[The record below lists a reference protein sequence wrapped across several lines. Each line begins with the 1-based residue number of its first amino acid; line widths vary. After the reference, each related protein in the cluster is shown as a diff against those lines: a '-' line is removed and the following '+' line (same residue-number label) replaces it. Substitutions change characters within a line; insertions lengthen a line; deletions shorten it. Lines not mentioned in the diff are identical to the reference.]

1 MLSTVLW
8 CIYAIKPIINNNKI
22 TQIYCLFQMKEDQ
35 SEPEEDEEVSG
46 DEDGEILTAHTSL
59 NITSLPS

>member
-8 CIYAIKPIINNNKI
+8 CIYAIKPIINNNNKI
-22 TQIYCLFQMKEDQ
+22 TQIYCLFQEDQ